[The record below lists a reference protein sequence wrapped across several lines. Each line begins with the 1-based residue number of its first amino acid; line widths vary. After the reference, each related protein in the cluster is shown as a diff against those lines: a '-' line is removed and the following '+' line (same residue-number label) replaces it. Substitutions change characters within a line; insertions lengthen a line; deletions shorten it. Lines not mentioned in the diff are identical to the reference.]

1 MVQAKITPID
11 TPVQQTASSH
21 VQLTANSSMRPTETF
36 PEFNFVFS
44 FSHFIQKYRINRFFQ
59 YVPFRIFRALSV
71 IIGYTQAQKGHNT
84 VLKTW
89 NFLFPK
95 RILENVNLKRWTNSY
110 IQYNIELWF
119 DTTFYLTCRN
129 SENHDFFNP
138 IEGFNHLEKALRQK
152 KGVLIPVIHFGEFL
166 HTLYSLFHRRIII
179 DDEPQKILVLAL
191 GSKEN
196 EYLLRESYK
205 SIDNFNIIVTNDF
218 SELKQTMKEYLKQ
231 NYVVFLAH
239 DYFSK
244 KQLRTP
250 FIYNSRRYNFSIPS
264 PQMISHLHL
273 NTGAPII
280 PVVALPR
287 HNLKHS
293 LVKFFPE
300 VNPMTMKLSSESKTL
315 QKEILNFRRG
325 NLTKKQKYGLLSL
338 LINRELYP
346 NLLRHPFLWQGAFL
360 FFERTQFQI
369 HLNDIQSYKQ
379 LLEEI
384 LPKLNLYINKTY
396 EPGRKDDKILQEIQ
410 RLSNDLEKITIEP
423 REKLQ
428 INNKFIELGRLN
440 GRAVISKT
448 ISIIKSFQNSYI
460 KLKYKKIN
468 EKLDSLRNFF

>member
-11 TPVQQTASSH
+11 TPVQQTASSR

-44 FSHFIQKYRINRFFQ
+44 FSHFIQKYRINRYFQ

-71 IIGYTQAQKGHNT
+71 LIGHQQAAKGHST

-95 RILENVNLKRWTNSY
+95 RILEKVNLKRWTNSY

-129 SENHDFFNP
+129 SENTDFFNP
-138 IEGFNHLEKALRQK
+138 IEGFNNLEKALKQK
-152 KGVLIPVIHFGEFL
+152 KGVLVPTIHFGEFL

-179 DDEPQKILVLAL
+179 DDEPQKILVMGLA
-191 GSKEN
+191 SKEN

-205 SIDNFNIIVTNDF
+205 SIDNFKVLITNNF
-218 SELKQTMKEYLKQ
+218 SELKETLKEYLEQ
-231 NYVVFLAH
+231 NYVVFLLH

-244 KQLRTP
+244 NQLRTP
-250 FIYNSRRYNFSIPS
+250 FIYNSRRYNFAIPS
-264 PQMISHLHL
+264 PQMISHLHQC
-273 NTGAPII
+273 TGAPIV

-300 VNPMTMKLSSESKTL
+300 VNPLTMNISSESKTL
-315 QKEILNFRRG
+315 QKEILDFRRG

-379 LLEEI
+379 LLIEI
-384 LPKLNLYINKTY
+384 LPKLEQYVRSTY
-396 EPGRKDDKILQEIQ
+396 EPGRDDDKILQKIEEIEQ
-410 RLSNDLEKITIEP
+410 DLGEIGTDSD
-423 REKLQ
+423 EKLQ
-428 INNKFIELGRLN
+428 INNKFIELGRLS
-440 GRAVISKT
+440 GRDVIIKT
-448 ISIIKSFQNSYI
+448 ISIIKSFQNPYI
-460 KLKYKKIN
+460 ITKYKQIN
-468 EKLDSLRNFF
+468 EKLDLLREFF

>member
-1 MVQAKITPID
+1 VVQAKTTLKDSQI
-11 TPVQQTASSH
+11 
-21 VQLTANSSMRPTETF
+21 QLTAKSSMRVIDTF
-36 PEFNFVFS
+36 PEFNLVFS

-71 IIGYTQAQKGHNT
+71 IIGYTQADKMHNT
-84 VLKTW
+84 VSKTW
-89 NFLFPK
+89 EFLFPK
-95 RILENVNLKRWTNSY
+95 RILEKVNLKRWSNSY
-110 IQYNIELWF
+110 IQYNIQLWF

-152 KGVLIPVIHFGEFL
+152 KGVLVPIIHYGEFL
-166 HTLYSLFHRRIII
+166 HTFYSLFHRRINI

-205 SIDNFNIIVTNDF
+205 SIDNFKIIITNNF
-218 SELKQTMKEYLKQ
+218 SELKDILKEYLKQ
-231 NYVVFLAH
+231 NYVIILAH

-250 FIYNSRRYNFSIPS
+250 FIYNSHHRYNFTIPS

-273 NTGAPII
+273 NYGAPIL
-280 PVVALPR
+280 PAVALPR

-293 LVKFFPE
+293 LVKFLPE
-300 VNPMTMKLSSESKTL
+300 VNPMTMNISSESKTL
-315 QKEILNFRRG
+315 QKEILNFRREK
-325 NLTKKQKYGLLSL
+325 LTKKQKYGLISL

-360 FFERTQFQI
+360 FFERTQFRI
-369 HLNDIQSYKQ
+369 KLNEIRSYNQ
-379 LLEEI
+379 LLKEI
-384 LPKLNLYINKTY
+384 LLKLDLLVRSTY
-396 EPGRKDDKILQEIQ
+396 EPGRDDGKILQIIEEIN
-410 RLSNDLEKITIEP
+410 SDLENIVQEP
-423 REKLQ
+423 KEKLQ
-428 INNKFIELGRLN
+428 IDNKFIELGRLN
-440 GRAVISKT
+440 GRTAISKT

-460 KLKYKKIN
+460 KLKYKDIN
-468 EKLDSLRNFF
+468 AKLDSLRKFS

>member
-1 MVQAKITPID
+1 MAQAKLTPKE
-11 TPVQQTASSH
+11 S
-21 VQLTANSSMRPTETF
+21 QLTAKSSMRPTDTF

-71 IIGYTQAQKGHNT
+71 IIGYTQAEKGHNT
-84 VLKTW
+84 VSKTW
-89 NFLFPK
+89 EFLFPK
-95 RILENVNLKRWTNSY
+95 RVLEKVNLKRWTNSY
-110 IQYNIELWF
+110 IQYNIQLWF
-119 DTTFYLTCRN
+119 DTTFYLSVRN

-152 KGVLIPVIHFGEFL
+152 KGVLIPLIHFGEFL

-179 DDEPQKILVLAL
+179 DNEPQKILVLAL

-205 SIDNFNIIVTNDF
+205 SIDNFSIIVTNNF
-218 SELKQTMKEYLKQ
+218 SKLKEILKEYLNQ
-231 NYVVFLAH
+231 NYVVFFAN

-244 KQLRTP
+244 NQLRTP

-264 PQMISHLHL
+264 PQMISHLYL
-273 NTGAPII
+273 NTGAPIV

-293 LVKFFPE
+293 LVKFLPE
-300 VNPMTMKLSSESKTL
+300 VNPMAMNLSSESQTL
-315 QKEILNFRRG
+315 QKEILDFRRG
-325 NLTKKQKYGLLSL
+325 NLTKKQKYGLISL

-346 NLLRHPFLWQGAFL
+346 YLLEYPFLWQGAFL
-360 FFERTQFQI
+360 FFERTQFKI
-369 HLNDIQSYKQ
+369 HLNNIQSYNQ
-379 LLEEI
+379 LLKEI
-384 LPKLNLYINKTY
+384 LPKLNLFVRNNY
-396 EPGRKDDKILQEIQ
+396 EPGRNDNKILQIIEEIT
-410 RLSNDLEKITIEP
+410 SDLENIVQEP

-440 GRAVISKT
+440 GRNAFSKT

-460 KLKYKKIN
+460 KLKYKDIN
-468 EKLDSLRNFF
+468 EKIDSLKKFF